1 MVDTN
6 SHTYE
11 LDMRERLIIAQALVL
26 GINELESVSE
36 PYKEVSNILDMKY
49 LLYNSFGDMAHVAKM
64 MVMEHQKQDELI
76 ANINRLKEEQK
87 ELNKE
92 LIN

>member
-6 SHTYE
+6 PHTYE
-11 LDMRERLIIAQALVL
+11 LSMRERLIIAQALVL
-26 GINELESVSE
+26 GINELETVAE

-49 LLYNSFGDMAHVAKM
+49 LLHNSFGDMAHVAKM

-76 ANINRLKEEQK
+76 ANIKRLKEEQK
-87 ELNKE
+87 ELHKE
-92 LIN
+92 IIN

>member
-6 SHTYE
+6 PHTYE
-11 LDMRERLIIAQALVL
+11 LTMRERLIIAQALVL
-26 GINELESVSE
+26 GINELETVAE

-49 LLYNSFGDMAHVAKM
+49 LLHNSFGDMAHVAKM

-87 ELNKE
+87 VLNKE